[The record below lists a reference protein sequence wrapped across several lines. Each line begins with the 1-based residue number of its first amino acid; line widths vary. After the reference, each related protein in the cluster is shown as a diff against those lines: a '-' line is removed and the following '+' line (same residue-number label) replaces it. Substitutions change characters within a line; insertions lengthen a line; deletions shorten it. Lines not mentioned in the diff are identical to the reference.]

1 MSDLTLRPRS
11 PLAGLAVRGRHGRAT
26 GPAGV
31 TIREIQSVQIVNVL
45 ARNGRALD
53 VAKIL
58 SALAGAE
65 ITDRPARAG
74 TTTAVT
80 GIAPGQWLV
89 ISRAQANLTTELTN
103 RLTNLAAV
111 VDQSH
116 SRIMLELGGP
126 NARDTLAKGI
136 PIDLDPGIFKPGS
149 AAQTA
154 ASHINVQIALVDDT
168 PTFELITAAS
178 TAGSFWSW
186 LTASAAEYGIDVAA
200 NA

>member
-1 MSDLTLRPRS
+1 MSDLTLTPRS
-11 PLAGLAVRGRHGRAT
+11 PLAGLAVRGRHGRTT

-31 TIREIQSVQIVNVL
+31 IIREIQSVQIVNVL
-45 ARNGRALD
+45 SRNGRALD

-65 ITDRPARAG
+65 VTDRPARIG
-74 TTTAVT
+74 TKTAAT

-89 ISRAQANLTTELTN
+89 TSRAQANLTAELTN

-126 NARDTLAKGI
+126 NARDALAKGI
-136 PIDLDPGIFKPGS
+136 PIDLDPGIFKPS
-149 AAQTA
+149 HAAQTA
-154 ASHINVQIALVDDT
+154 ASHLNVQIALLDDT
-168 PTFELITAAS
+168 QTFELITAAS

-186 LTASAAEYGIDVAA
+186 LTASAAEYGIDVLA